1 MSILKDITTAVKLTA
16 EVRKARKSGADSIQ
30 INPVYKVPG
39 VAAGPVYYNTIEG
52 CLSWEMGEEADKSVM
67 KLFKS
72 LPYETQMW
80 LSFTPEGPWEWAER
94 ARFWQRELKPV
105 LPPKMHHSVMARF
118 VSWYAHCKRR
128 RNKA

>member
-1 MSILKDITTAVKLTA
+1 M
-16 EVRKARKSGADSIQ
+16 
-30 INPVYKVPG
+30 
-39 VAAGPVYYNTIEG
+39 
-52 CLSWEMGEEADKSVM
+52 SWEMGEEADKSVM

-105 LPPKMHHSVMARF
+105 LPPKMYHSVMARF